1 MAADRVVWLLL
12 LLQIGFRCSPSTGAP
27 LIDEQ
32 CEPAKGVLLA
42 PEDCG
47 QFHNQLNNKTA
58 RICCPVFQND
68 PSCGK
73 VSRFD
78 ATAVI
83 YDSRETHL
91 DQFPWATI
99 IMPRWQWQIS
109 CSGSLINRNFV
120 LSAAHCFQAPMRLNN
135 KRHQYKAVFGDW
147 DVLTDEDC
155 KYVRGE
161 LECNGPIQHRQIAG
175 ILNHPLYDHWA
186 DQFLHDI
193 ALLKLERPIEY
204 ESHIGPVCLPSYS
217 SVMPEIAG
225 RNYTATG
232 WGKTRT
238 WGGLRRKL
246 KVTMVARN
254 VSVCARAYGIN
265 SPEVAQVQLC
275 VGGEPR
281 KDVCHG
287 DSGGAL
293 MQRENADRWTQVGI
307 ISFGSKKCG
316 KALPGVYTNLARYTD
331 WIQASI
337 ETLEKA
343 DDQQMETTSTAKG
356 ISTTEMTSTTE
367 VTSTTETSSDSEEAS
382 QSDEMD

>member
-1 MAADRVVWLLL
+1 MATHRIAWLLFL
-12 LLQIGFRCSPSTGAP
+12 LLQIGFLCPPSTGAP
-27 LIDEQ
+27 LLNAENCD
-32 CEPAKGVLLA
+32 PARGVLLA

-47 QFHNQLNNKTA
+47 QFHNQLNNATA
-58 RICCPVFQND
+58 RICCPVFQNE
-68 PSCGK
+68 PTCGK

-109 CSGSLINRNFV
+109 CSGSLINRHFV
-120 LSAAHCFQAPMRLNN
+120 LSAAHCFQATMRLGN
-135 KRHQYKAVFGDW
+135 RPQQYKAVFGEW
-147 DVLTDEDC
+147 DFLTDEDC

-161 LECNGPIQHRQIAG
+161 LVCNGPLQHRPIARVF
-175 ILNHPLYDHWA
+175 NHPLYDHWA

-193 ALLKLERPIEY
+193 ALLQLERPIDY
-204 ESHIGPVCLPSYS
+204 GSHIGPVCLPSYS
-217 SVMPEIAG
+217 SVMPDIAG

-238 WGGLRRKL
+238 WGGLRRKI
-246 KVTMVARN
+246 KVSMVARN
-254 VSVCARAYGIN
+254 VSACARAYGIK
-265 SPEVAQVQLC
+265 SLEVAQVQLC
-275 VGGEPR
+275 VGGQPW

-293 MQRENADRWTQVGI
+293 MHRGDADRWTQVGI
-307 ISFGSKKCG
+307 ISFGSKECG
-316 KALPGVYTNLARYTD
+316 KPLPGVYTNLARYTD

-337 ETLEKA
+337 ETMAMA
-343 DDQQMETTSTAKG
+343 DGQEMET
-356 ISTTEMTSTTE
+356 TSTTE
-367 VTSTTETSSDSEEAS
+367 VTSSTTNEDTSDSEATS
-382 QSDEMD
+382 QSDEVVS

>member
-1 MAADRVVWLLL
+1 MALDRSVWLWLLL
-12 LLQIGFRCSPSTGAP
+12 PIGFLCNPGAGAP
-27 LIDEQ
+27 LIDEN
-32 CEPAKGVLLA
+32 CDPARGVLLA

-58 RICCPVFQND
+58 RICCPVFQNE
-68 PSCGK
+68 PSCGQ

-99 IMPRWQWQIS
+99 ITPRYYWQLS
-109 CSGSLINRNFV
+109 CSGSLINRHYV
-120 LSAAHCFQAPMRLNN
+120 LSAAHCFQSPTRRN
-135 KRHQYKAVFGDW
+135 KKYQQYKAVFGDW

-161 LECNGPIQHRQIAG
+161 LECNGPIQHRQIAR
-175 ILNHPLYDHWA
+175 IFNHPLYDHWA

-204 ESHIGPVCLPSYS
+204 QSHIGPVCLPSYS
-217 SVMPEIAG
+217 SVMPDIAG

-232 WGKTRT
+232 WGKTRS
-238 WGGLRRKL
+238 WGGIRRKI
-246 KVTMVARN
+246 KVSMVARN
-254 VSVCARAYGIN
+254 VSVCGSAYGLH

-275 VGGEPR
+275 VGGFPW

-293 MQRENADRWTQVGI
+293 MHREDANRWTQVGI
-307 ISFGSKKCG
+307 ISFGSKECG
-316 KALPGVYTNLARYTD
+316 KPLPGVYTNLARYTD

-337 ETLEKA
+337 ETMEKEHE
-343 DDQQMETTSTAKG
+343 QQTEAS
-356 ISTTEMTSTTE
+356 STTEA
-367 VTSTTETSSDSEEAS
+367 SSDSEETS
-382 QSDEMD
+382 ESDNVD